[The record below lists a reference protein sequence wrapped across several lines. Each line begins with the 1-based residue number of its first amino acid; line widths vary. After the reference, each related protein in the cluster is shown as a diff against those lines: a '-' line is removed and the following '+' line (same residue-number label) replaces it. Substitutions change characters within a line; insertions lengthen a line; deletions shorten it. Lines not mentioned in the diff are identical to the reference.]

1 MNESMILK
9 TIRRMGPISRTDI
22 AKITGQNPST
32 LTNITGK
39 LLEGGII
46 LEHMV
51 GESSGGRKPV
61 LLRVNPSAANIIIIN
76 IRTHTVCCHI
86 TDAAGNMIVPKRD
99 YWFKSNQ
106 EEVLADV
113 LQAID
118 DALKLTTSPVPAI
131 AIIVRGPVKT
141 KEGISIYAP
150 NIGWRNVPLKFI
162 VEERFGIPVLVEN
175 DVRILTMGMYYY
187 TLRVQSRN
195 MVLLKVGQGIG
206 AGIIINGQLYKGDN
220 ETAGEIGHMTL
231 DINGPKCSCGRR
243 GCLDVLSSEIALM
256 NYVQEAIAGGRK
268 SFITELEEIVSK
280 EGVSRLTIVE
290 KGTVSNAHDLIY
302 QAAIEGDEVCLEAL
316 DRVAFNLGMGV
327 ANLINIFNPET
338 VVIAGGLM
346 RVQNLIKDRVENV
359 AREFLLDYC
368 FTTGKIYFS
377 DQDEEANI
385 KGAVDM
391 VLSAELIPRE

>member
-1 MNESMILK
+1 MNESIILK
-9 TIRRMGPISRTDI
+9 TIRRMGPISRADI
-22 AKITGQNPST
+22 AKITGQTPST

-39 LLEGGII
+39 LLESRTIF
-46 LEHMV
+46 EHMV

-61 LLRVNPSAANIIIIN
+61 LLRVNPTAANIIIIN

-86 TDAAGNMIVPKRD
+86 ADAAGNMIVPKRD
-99 YWFKSNQ
+99 YWFKKNQ
-106 EEVLADV
+106 EEVLAYV
-113 LQAID
+113 IQAID

-187 TLRVQSRN
+187 TLAPQSQN

-206 AGIIINGQLYKGDN
+206 AGIIINGELYKGDN
-220 ETAGEIGHMTL
+220 ETAGEIGHTIL
-231 DINGPKCSCGRR
+231 ERNGPVCSCGRR
-243 GCLDVLSSEIALM
+243 GCLDALSSEVALV
-256 NYVQEAIAGGRK
+256 NYVEDAIARGRK
-268 SFITELEEIVSK
+268 SLVTELEVIVAT
-280 EGVSRLTIVE
+280 EGVKRLSIVE
-290 KGTVSNAHDLIY
+290 EGTLSNRHDLIY

-316 DRVAFNLGMGV
+316 DQAALYLGIGV

-338 VVIAGGLM
+338 VVISGGLM
-346 RVQNLIKDRVENV
+346 RVRNLIQNRVENV
-359 AREFLLDYC
+359 ARELLLDYC

-377 DQDEEANI
+377 NQDEEANI

-391 VLSAELIPRE
+391 VLSAGLE

>member
-1 MNESMILK
+1 MNESIILK
-9 TIRRMGPISRTDI
+9 TIRRLGPISRADI
-22 AKITGQNPST
+22 AKITGQTPST

-39 LLEGGII
+39 LLEDHVI

-51 GESSGGRKPV
+51 GESSGGRRPV
-61 LLRVNPSAANIIIIN
+61 LLRVNPTAANIIIIN

-86 TDAAGNMIVPKRD
+86 ADAAGNMTVPKRD
-99 YWFKSNQ
+99 YWFKKEQ
-106 EEVLADV
+106 EEVLAYV

-187 TLRVQSRN
+187 TLAPQSQN

-206 AGIIINGQLYKGDN
+206 AGIIINGELYKGDN
-220 ETAGEIGHMTL
+220 ETAGEIGHTIL
-231 DINGPKCSCGRR
+231 DMNGPICSCGRR
-243 GCLDVLSSEIALM
+243 GCLDALSSEVALV
-256 NYVQEAIAGGRK
+256 NYVKEAMARGRK
-268 SFITELEEIVSK
+268 SLVTDLEEVVAK
-280 EGVSRLTIVE
+280 EGAQRLSIVE
-290 KGTVSNAHDLIY
+290 EGTVSNLHDLVY
-302 QAAIEGDEVCLEAL
+302 QAALEGDEVCLEAL
-316 DRVAFNLGMGV
+316 DRAALYLGTGI

-338 VVIAGGLM
+338 VVISGGLM
-346 RVQNLIKDRVENV
+346 RVQSLIQNRVETV
-359 AREFLLDYC
+359 AREQLLDYC
-368 FTTGKIYFS
+368 FTTGKMYFS
-377 DQDEEANI
+377 NQDEEANI

-391 VLSAELIPRE
+391 ILSAELE

>member
-1 MNESMILK
+1 MNESIILK
-9 TIRRMGPISRTDI
+9 TIRRVGPISRADI
-22 AKITGQNPST
+22 AKITGQTPST
-32 LTNITGK
+32 LTNIAGK
-39 LLEGGII
+39 LLEDGII

-61 LLRVNPSAANIIIIN
+61 LLRVNPDAANIIIIN
-76 IRTHTVCCHI
+76 IRTHSVCCHI
-86 TDAAGNMIVPKRD
+86 ADAAGNMAVPKRD
-99 YWFKSNQ
+99 YWFNKNR
-106 EEVLADV
+106 EEVLAYV

-187 TLRVQSRN
+187 TLAVQSQN

-206 AGIIINGQLYKGDN
+206 AGIIINGELYKGDN
-220 ETAGEIGHMTL
+220 ETAGEIGHTSL
-231 DINGPKCSCGRR
+231 DMNGPICSCGRR
-243 GCLDVLSSEIALM
+243 GCWDTLSSEIALV
-256 NYVQEAIAGGRK
+256 NYVKEAMAGGRK
-268 SFITELEEIVSK
+268 SLVTELEKFVA
-280 EGVSRLTIVE
+280 EGEMSRLTMVE
-290 KGTVSNAHDLIY
+290 DGIISKPYDLIY
-302 QAAIEGDEVCLEAL
+302 QAAVEGDEVCLEAL
-316 DRVAFNLGMGV
+316 DQVALYLGVGI

-338 VVIAGGLM
+338 VVISGGLM
-346 RVQNLIKDRVENV
+346 RVQGLIKDRVEKV
-359 AREFLLDYC
+359 ARERLLDYC
-368 FTTGKIYFS
+368 FTTGKMYFS
-377 DQDEEANI
+377 NLDEEANI

-391 VLSAELIPRE
+391 VLSAGLDCR